1 MDSLFS
7 YENHLIDNY
16 LEENNRNNTL
26 NMNFNE
32 ISFIERQIDPISQVE
47 QHVFLD
53 FTEDI
58 DNLNLSKINL
68 NLSGLDISCLL
79 GEEEKMQM
87 DGNDVNKIIIINES
101 QADNAKNDDS
111 KKSEIKLNKSKSN
124 FTNNTKNSTKSSSNN
139 NNIFQEKSVI
149 YNNKTK
155 FKVLKS
161 LKIPENFNEINLK
174 LDMSC
179 HNLYYK
185 KKKEKI
191 KKKIKEDYKV
201 KDIKMENYEKPLI
214 REFKRFITTNLKKY
228 KSFIDKDKLFWD
240 LFLGKKNENY
250 KPDEKEYKRKKFQK
264 YNQKFIHYLFRRDDI
279 REIYNNEFKEHCK
292 HKKIKSKTDTIT
304 YRFYYKYF
312 DDLYKEE
319 VSDINFEIE

>member
-1 MDSLFS
+1 MLDLIFLRATPFN
-7 YENHLIDNY
+7 ENY
-16 LEENNRNNTL
+16 FEENNRDGTL
-26 NMNFNE
+26 NTNLKIPE
-32 ISFIERQIDPISQVE
+32 IEPIDPISQAE
-47 QHVFLD
+47 KDAFID
-53 FTEDI
+53 FSEDI
-58 DNLNLSKINL
+58 DYYKKLNDNLNLSKINL
-68 NLSGLDISCLL
+68 NLSDLDISCLF
-79 GEEEKMQM
+79 GEEEKIQI
-87 DGNDVNKIIIINES
+87 DGNDKKKIKIINES

-111 KKSEIKLNKSKSN
+111 EKSEIKLNKSKSN

-201 KDIKMENYEKPLI
+201 KDIKMENYKKPLI
-214 REFKRFITTNLKKY
+214 REFKRL
-228 KSFIDKDKLFWD
+228 
-240 LFLGKKNENY
+240 
-250 KPDEKEYKRKKFQK
+250 
-264 YNQKFIHYLFRRDDI
+264 
-279 REIYNNEFKEHCK
+279 
-292 HKKIKSKTDTIT
+292 
-304 YRFYYKYF
+304 
-312 DDLYKEE
+312 
-319 VSDINFEIE
+319 

>member
-16 LEENNRNNTL
+16 LEENNRNDTL
-26 NMNFNE
+26 NMNLNE

-47 QHVFLD
+47 PHVFLD

-79 GEEEKMQM
+79 GEEEKMQI
-87 DGNDVNKIIIINES
+87 DGNDINKIIIIES

-161 LKIPENFNEINLK
+161 LKILK
-174 LDMSC
+174 W
-179 HNLYYK
+179 
-185 KKKEKI
+185 KI
-191 KKKIKEDYKV
+191 
-201 KDIKMENYEKPLI
+201 M
-214 REFKRFITTNLKKY
+214 
-228 KSFIDKDKLFWD
+228 KS
-240 LFLGKKNENY
+240 
-250 KPDEKEYKRKKFQK
+250 
-264 YNQKFIHYLFRRDDI
+264 H
-279 REIYNNEFKEHCK
+279 
-292 HKKIKSKTDTIT
+292 
-304 YRFYYKYF
+304 
-312 DDLYKEE
+312 
-319 VSDINFEIE
+319 

>member
-1 MDSLFS
+1 MDDLIFLYSTPFN
-7 YENHLIDNY
+7 ENY
-16 LEENNRNNTL
+16 FEENKRDGTL
-26 NMNFNE
+26 YTNLKIPE
-32 ISFIERQIDPISQVE
+32 IEPIDPISQAE
-47 QHVFLD
+47 KDAFID
-53 FTEDI
+53 FSEDI
-58 DNLNLSKINL
+58 DYYKKLNDNLNLSKINL
-68 NLSGLDISCLL
+68 NLSDLDISCLF
-79 GEEEKMQM
+79 GEEEKMQI
-87 DGNDVNKIIIINES
+87 DGNDKKKIKIINES

-139 NNIFQEKSVI
+139 NIFQEKSVI

-179 HNLYYK
+179 PNLYYK

-201 KDIKMENYEKPLI
+201 KYIKMENYEKPLI

-279 REIYNNEFKEHCK
+279 REI
-292 HKKIKSKTDTIT
+292 S
-304 YRFYYKYF
+304 
-312 DDLYKEE
+312 
-319 VSDINFEIE
+319 

>member
-16 LEENNRNNTL
+16 LEENNRNDTL
-26 NMNFNE
+26 NVNLNE

-58 DNLNLSKINL
+58 DNLNLTKINL

-79 GEEEKMQM
+79 GEEEKIQI
-87 DGNDVNKIIIINES
+87 DGNDINKIIIIES
-101 QADNAKNDDS
+101 QADNAKNDDL

-161 LKIPENFNEINLK
+161 LKIPENFK
-174 LDMSC
+174 F
-179 HNLYYK
+179 
-185 KKKEKI
+185 KI
-191 KKKIKEDYKV
+191 R
-201 KDIKMENYEKPLI
+201 YELPQPIL
-214 REFKRFITTNLKKY
+214 
-228 KSFIDKDKLFWD
+228 
-240 LFLGKKNENY
+240 
-250 KPDEKEYKRKKFQK
+250 
-264 YNQKFIHYLFRRDDI
+264 
-279 REIYNNEFKEHCK
+279 
-292 HKKIKSKTDTIT
+292 
-304 YRFYYKYF
+304 
-312 DDLYKEE
+312 
-319 VSDINFEIE
+319 

>member
-16 LEENNRNNTL
+16 LDENNRNDTL
-26 NMNFNE
+26 NINLNE
-32 ISFIERQIDPISQVE
+32 ISLIEREMDPISQVE

-79 GEEEKMQM
+79 GEEEKMQI
-87 DGNDVNKIIIINES
+87 DGNDINKIIIIES
-101 QADNAKNDDS
+101 QADNAKNDDL

-201 KDIKMENYEKPLI
+201 KDIKMENYKKPLI
-214 REFKRFITTNLKKY
+214 REFKRL
-228 KSFIDKDKLFWD
+228 
-240 LFLGKKNENY
+240 
-250 KPDEKEYKRKKFQK
+250 
-264 YNQKFIHYLFRRDDI
+264 
-279 REIYNNEFKEHCK
+279 
-292 HKKIKSKTDTIT
+292 
-304 YRFYYKYF
+304 
-312 DDLYKEE
+312 
-319 VSDINFEIE
+319 